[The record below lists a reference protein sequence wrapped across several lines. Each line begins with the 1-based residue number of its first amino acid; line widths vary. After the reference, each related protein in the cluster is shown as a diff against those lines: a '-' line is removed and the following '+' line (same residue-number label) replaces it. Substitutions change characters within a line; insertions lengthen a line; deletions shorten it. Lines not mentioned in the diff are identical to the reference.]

1 MWPEN
6 YKPIVAGT
14 TYQPHILL
22 PSSASPVGRDQFVR
36 EDYLWCLKDQICHES
51 VIETALSPGKEL
63 PCTAPTE
70 RESQHNIDLL
80 LSLI

>member
-6 YKPIVAGT
+6 YKPITAGT

-22 PSSASPVGRDQFVR
+22 PSSASPAGRDQFVR
-36 EDYLWCLKDQICHES
+36 EDYLWCLQNHICYEN
-51 VIETALSPGKEL
+51 VIETALSPGKDL
-63 PCTAPTE
+63 PCIAPTE
-70 RESQHNIDLL
+70 RSNQYNLDLL